1 MVAVAVGF
9 VVVFV
14 IVVVVGFV
22 VVFVIVVVAGFSFA
36 FDMVLVD
43 VVVVVVTL
51 AGATVAFAIGAV
63 VATALLEVESFCVAH
78 AVMEQ
83 RTSVLRVRFMPRDS
97 TTEALWTHPMQIFKQ
112 LRSSPTLWGFALKC
126 LRVNSHAIA

>member
-1 MVAVAVGF
+1 MVAFAVGF

-14 IVVVVGFV
+14 IVVVVV
-22 VVFVIVVVAGFSFA
+22 VGVSIA

-43 VVVVVVTL
+43 VVVVVVAL
-51 AGATVAFAIGAV
+51 AGAAVAFEVGAV
-63 VATALLEVESFCVAH
+63 VATALLEVESFCEAQ

-97 TTEALWTHPMQIFKQ
+97 TTEAP
-112 LRSSPTLWGFALKC
+112 
-126 LRVNSHAIA
+126 

>member
-1 MVAVAVGF
+1 MALPLVGARSGQAIVVAFAVGF

-14 IVVVVGFV
+14 VVVGFV
-22 VVFVIVVVAGFSFA
+22 FA
-36 FDMVLVD
+36 FDMVL

-51 AGATVAFAIGAV
+51 AGAAVAFEVGAV

-83 RTSVLRVRFMPRDS
+83 KTSVMRVSFMPRDS
-97 TTEALWTHPMQIFKQ
+97 TK
-112 LRSSPTLWGFALKC
+112 
-126 LRVNSHAIA
+126 

>member
-1 MVAVAVGF
+1 VVAFAVGF

-14 IVVVVGFV
+14 VVVGFV
-22 VVFVIVVVAGFSFA
+22 FA
-36 FDMVLVD
+36 FDMVL

-51 AGATVAFAIGAV
+51 AGAAVAFEVGAV

-83 RTSVLRVRFMPRDS
+83 KTSVMRVSFMPRDS
-97 TTEALWTHPMQIFKQ
+97 TK
-112 LRSSPTLWGFALKC
+112 
-126 LRVNSHAIA
+126 

>member
-1 MVAVAVGF
+1 MVAFAFVVAVAFAF
-9 VVVFV
+9 VVAVAFAFE
-14 IVVVVGFV
+14 VVVG
-22 VVFVIVVVAGFSFA
+22 FA

-43 VVVVVVTL
+43 VVVALT
-51 AGATVAFAIGAV
+51 GAAVAFEVGAV

-97 TTEALWTHPMQIFKQ
+97 TTEALWTHPMQIF
-112 LRSSPTLWGFALKC
+112 
-126 LRVNSHAIA
+126 

>member
-14 IVVVVGFV
+14 IVVVVV
-22 VVFVIVVVAGFSFA
+22 VGFSIA
-36 FDMVLVD
+36 FDMVLV
-43 VVVVVVTL
+43 VVAL
-51 AGATVAFAIGAV
+51 AGATVAFAVGAV

-83 RTSVLRVRFMPRDS
+83 RTSVMRVRFMPRNS

>member
-1 MVAVAVGF
+1 MVAFAVEF

-14 IVVVVGFV
+14 FVVEVGFA
-22 VVFVIVVVAGFSFA
+22 FAFAFA
-36 FDMVLVD
+36 FDMVL

-51 AGATVAFAIGAV
+51 AGAAVAFEVGAV

-83 RTSVLRVRFMPRDS
+83 KTSVMRVSFMPRDS
-97 TTEALWTHPMQIFKQ
+97 TK
-112 LRSSPTLWGFALKC
+112 
-126 LRVNSHAIA
+126 